1 MRHCVVSPEDPSLAS
16 GSLPERGGVMARSAT
31 NDDGVAGRAASESE
45 DAVEAEDPQL
55 NDAPKAFPD
64 SEEEG
69 DEGDADDD
77 EETEL
82 EHAARAGIRLLEEN
96 AQLQEELRHL
106 QEQCARVESEKEE
119 LLRLVAEKDEQEA
132 QLSEHLRESIREN
145 QSILSE
151 LSKAK
156 EQIDE
161 LKDQLEARSQAQAK
175 TNRSSPGKRRGKR
188 SSPRLKL
195 QLQLDPSMG
204 SAPQT
209 AATEDPP
216 SSEEPS
222 PAHSGGSPEKQEFM
236 PVVRRNSMPPVL
248 EGADVEAK
256 FEEAHRRNSVL
267 GRELA
272 SAQRQIGELKPLQ
285 LQLREAE
292 LEVQLLRVQ
301 VEDQAREIALSTEER
316 EEERELIDSLRHT
329 IEIYQILDDPCTT
342 KLDEMRSASARDDDI
357 PVSPRSSPRRGER
370 SRRRVDVSTAPSSH
384 LLPADFSHP
393 ALDDRFSLRD
403 ENDRLL
409 AELDHLGQQVLN
421 LKLLEG
427 ISRTVRSPKKPPQ
440 DGGSSFANFV
450 IPTSPE
456 NQNQTD
462 SAAGTV
468 GPVGYGTSSRMRFL
482 EQQSSVLQDLLR
494 RFRVQWKYECVTRRA
509 AESDKADLLQRME
522 KMQELL
528 SPSCEKEREE
538 LLSEG
543 DDTSWENSAAVYETL
558 MDHTAQCQT
567 KEEQAEAEHICF
579 SILRR
584 LVDSWTTDKAKR
596 MRLHDWLTNAIRGTG
611 KRRPLYLYELS
622 GEIASGFQVLLVP
635 ILREKFGVQV
645 QVEKRLRNVIVTD
658 LKMEVTGAD
667 AAKAKACLQRISR
680 SLLWLIDV
688 ESALIED
695 QDWVGEFARRKA
707 AKMCANI

>member
-1 MRHCVVSPEDPSLAS
+1 
-16 GSLPERGGVMARSAT
+16 MARTAASE
-31 NDDGVAGRAASESE
+31 DSGEVGRAAFESE
-45 DAVEAEDPQL
+45 DVVDAEDSL
-55 NDAPKAFPD
+55 LEDAPKSFPD

-69 DEGDADDD
+69 EEGEDD

-82 EHAARAGIRLLEEN
+82 KHAARAGIRLLEEN
-96 AQLQEELRHL
+96 AQLQEELRQL
-106 QEQCARVESEKEE
+106 QEQCAQGESEKDE
-119 LLRLVAEKDEQEA
+119 LLRLVAEKEKHEL
-132 QLSEHLRESIREN
+132 QLSGHLRESIREN
-145 QSILSE
+145 QGVLSE
-151 LSKAK
+151 LSKAN

-161 LKDQLEARSQAQAK
+161 LKEQLEDRQAS
-175 TNRSSPGKRRGKR
+175 RRSPGKRRSKR

-195 QLQLDPSMG
+195 QLQLDPSVG
-204 SAPQT
+204 SFLP
-209 AATEDPP
+209 AAAADEPP
-216 SSEEPS
+216 SSGEPS
-222 PAHSGGSPEKQEFM
+222 PTHSGGSPEKQEFLL
-236 PVVRRNSMPPVL
+236 PAVRRNSMPTVL
-248 EGADVEAK
+248 EGGAEVEAK

-272 SAQRQIGELKPLQ
+272 SAQKQIGELRPLQ

-292 LEVQLLRVQ
+292 LEVQLLRVKI
-301 VEDQAREIALSTEER
+301 EEQAREITSSAEER
-316 EEERELIDSLRHT
+316 EEERELIESLRHT
-329 IEIYQILDDPCTT
+329 IEIYQTLDDPCAA
-342 KLDEMRSASARDDDI
+342 KLDEMRSVTTREDDDV
-357 PVSPRSSPRRGER
+357 PASPRSSPRRSADR
-370 SRRRVDVSTAPSSH
+370 HRRRVEVPVNPPSTLPS
-384 LLPADFSHP
+384 ADNSYP
-393 ALDDRFSLRD
+393 ALDERFSLRD

-440 DGGSSFANFV
+440 CGTSFANFV
-450 IPTSPE
+450 MPVAVE
-456 NQNQTD
+456 NQDQSE

-468 GPVGYGTSSRMRFL
+468 GPVGYGTSSRLRFL
-482 EQQSSVLQDLLR
+482 EQQASVLQDLLR
-494 RFRVQWKYECVTRRA
+494 RFRVQWKYEYATRRA
-509 AESDKADLLQRME
+509 AECDKADLLQRME
-522 KMQELL
+522 KMQTLL
-528 SPSCEKEREE
+528 SRQCPSCEKEREA

-543 DDTSWENSAAVYETL
+543 DDTSWDNSAAVYETL
-558 MDHTAQCQT
+558 LDHTAECQT
-567 KEEQAEAEHICF
+567 REEQAEAEHICF

-658 LKMEVTGAD
+658 LKMQVTGAD

-695 QDWVGEFARRKA
+695 QEWVGEFARRQA

>member
-1 MRHCVVSPEDPSLAS
+1 MV
-16 GSLPERGGVMARSAT
+16 GSAT
-31 NDDGVAGRAASESE
+31 NEGGEFVGRAAPESR
-45 DAVEAEDPQL
+45 DAVDAEDFQL
-55 NDAPKAFPD
+55 EDAPKAIPD
-64 SEEEG
+64 SDEE
-69 DEGDADDD
+69 ADDD

-96 AQLQEELRHL
+96 AQLQEELRQL
-106 QEQCARVESEKEE
+106 QEQCTRVETEKEE
-119 LLRLVAEKDEQEA
+119 LLRLVAEKDAQEA
-132 QLSEHLRESIREN
+132 QLSEHLRKSIREN

-151 LSKAK
+151 LSQAK
-156 EQIDE
+156 EQIDD
-161 LKDQLEARSQAQAK
+161 LKDQLDQVQA
-175 TNRSSPGKRRGKR
+175 NRHSPGKRRGR
-188 SSPRLKL
+188 RPSSCLKL
-195 QLQLDPSMG
+195 QLQLNSFVERDSRA
-204 SAPQT
+204 SVA
-209 AATEDPP
+209 EEPP
-216 SSEEPS
+216 SSGEPS
-222 PAHSGGSPEKQEFM
+222 PVHSGDSPEKHEFV
-236 PVVRRNSMPPVL
+236 PLSRRNSMPIVL
-248 EGADVEAK
+248 GDTAEVEAK
-256 FEEAHRRNSVL
+256 FEEADRRNSVL

-272 SAQRQIGELKPLQ
+272 SAQKKIGELKPLQ
-285 LQLREAE
+285 LQLREAK
-292 LEVQLLRVQ
+292 LEVQLLRAKVD
-301 VEDQAREIALSTEER
+301 DQTRDLALSKEER
-316 EEERELIDSLRHT
+316 EEERELIESLRHT
-329 IEIYQILDDPCTT
+329 IEIYQALDDPCAT
-342 KLDEMRSASARDDDI
+342 KLDEMRTVSTRDDDI

-370 SRRRVDVSTAPSSH
+370 SRRRVDATATTSPHS
-384 LLPADFSHP
+384 LAADFPHP
-393 ALDDRFSLRD
+393 MLDDRFSLRD

-427 ISRTVRSPKKPPQ
+427 ISRTVRSPTKPPQ
-440 DGGSSFANFV
+440 GGTNFPSFGM
-450 IPTSPE
+450 PTSPE
-456 NQNQTD
+456 KD
-462 SAAGTV
+462 LAAGTV
-468 GPVGYGTSSRMRFL
+468 GPVGYGTSSRIRFL
-482 EQQSSVLQDLLR
+482 EQQTSVLQDLLR
-494 RFRVQWKYECVTRRA
+494 RFRVQWKYECATRRA

-522 KMQELL
+522 KMQVLL
-528 SPSCEKEREE
+528 RRQCPSCEKERED

-558 MDHTAQCQT
+558 LDHTAQCQT

-622 GEIASGFQVLLVP
+622 GEIASGFQILLVP

-695 QDWVGEFARRKA
+695 QEWVGDFARRKA

>member
-1 MRHCVVSPEDPSLAS
+1 
-16 GSLPERGGVMARSAT
+16 MARSAT
-31 NDDGVAGRAASESE
+31 SEHSVEAARAASESE
-45 DAVEAEDPQL
+45 VVVEAEESQL
-55 NDAPKAFPD
+55 EDAPGAFPD

-69 DEGDADDD
+69 EDD

-96 AQLQEELRHL
+96 AQLHEELHQL
-106 QEQCARVESEKEE
+106 QEQCAQIESEKDE
-119 LLRLVAEKDEQEA
+119 LLRLVAEKEQKER
-132 QLSEHLRESIREN
+132 QLSDHLRECIREN
-145 QSILSE
+145 QGVLSE

-161 LKDQLEARSQAQAK
+161 LKTQLQLHQAQ
-175 TNRSSPGKRRGKR
+175 TSRRSPGKRRAKR

-195 QLQLDPSMG
+195 QLQLDPSIG
-204 SAPQT
+204 SI
-209 AATEDPP
+209 PP
-216 SSEEPS
+216 ADEPLSSEEPS
-222 PAHSGGSPEKQEFM
+222 PAHSGGSPEKQEFV
-236 PVVRRNSMPPVL
+236 PAVRRNSMPTVL
-248 EGADVEAK
+248 ENDSEVEAK
-256 FEEAHRRNSVL
+256 YEEAHRRNSVL

-272 SAQRQIGELKPLQ
+272 SAHKQIGELKPLQ
-285 LQLREAE
+285 GQLRETD
-292 LEVQLLRVQ
+292 LEVQLLRAK
-301 VEDQAREIALSTEER
+301 VEEQAREIASFAEER
-316 EEERELIDSLRHT
+316 EEERELIASLRHT
-329 IEIYQILDDPCTT
+329 IEIYQTLDDPCAR
-342 KLDEMRSASARDDDI
+342 KRDEMRSVTTRADDDI
-357 PVSPRSSPRRGER
+357 PVSPRSSPRRLSDR
-370 SRRRVDVSTAPSSH
+370 NWRRVAASVPPPPGV
-384 LLPADFSHP
+384 LPADTSYP
-393 ALDDRFSLRD
+393 ALEERFSLRD
-403 ENDRLL
+403 ENDRLV

-421 LKLLEG
+421 LKLLDG
-427 ISRTVRSPKKPPQ
+427 ISRTVRSPKKTPQ
-440 DGGSSFANFV
+440 GGTSFASLF
-450 IPTSPE
+450 TSAPVE
-456 NQNQTD
+456 SQSQTEL
-462 SAAGTV
+462 ATGTV

-482 EQQSSVLQDLLR
+482 EQQVSVLQDLLH
-494 RFRVQWKYECVTRRA
+494 RFRVQWKYECATRRA

-522 KMQELL
+522 KMQTLL
-528 SPSCEKEREE
+528 RRQCISCEKERED

-558 MDHTAQCQT
+558 VDHTAECQT

-611 KRRPLYLYELS
+611 KRRPLYLYGLS

-635 ILREKFGVQV
+635 ILREKFGVEV
-645 QVEKRLRNVIVTD
+645 QIEKRLRNVIVTD
-658 LKMEVTGAD
+658 LKMQVTGAD

-695 QDWVGEFARRKA
+695 QDWVGEYARRKA

>member
-1 MRHCVVSPEDPSLAS
+1 
-16 GSLPERGGVMARSAT
+16 MARSAT
-31 NDDGVAGRAASESE
+31 SEHREEVGRPASVSE
-45 DAVEAEDPQL
+45 DELE
-55 NDAPKAFPD
+55 DAPGAFPD

-69 DEGDADDD
+69 EDD

-96 AQLQEELRHL
+96 AQLHEELHQL
-106 QEQCARVESEKEE
+106 QEQCAQAESEKEE
-119 LLRLVAEKDEQEA
+119 LLRLVAEKEQQER
-132 QLSEHLRESIREN
+132 QLSDHLRECIREN
-145 QSILSE
+145 QGVLSE

-161 LKDQLEARSQAQAK
+161 LKAQQAQAQ
-175 TNRSSPGKRRGKR
+175 TNRRSPGKRRSKR
-188 SSPRLKL
+188 TSPRLKL
-195 QLQLDPSMG
+195 QLQLDPSVG
-204 SAPQT
+204 SFPFAG
-209 AATEDPP
+209 AADEPP

-222 PAHSGGSPEKQEFM
+222 PAHSGGSPDKPEFI
-236 PVVRRNSMPPVL
+236 PAVRRNSMPTVL
-248 EGADVEAK
+248 ESDSEVEAK

-272 SAQRQIGELKPLQ
+272 SAHKQIGELKPLQ
-285 LQLREAE
+285 LQLREFE
-292 LEVQLLRVQ
+292 LEVQLLRAK
-301 VEDQAREIALSTEER
+301 VEEQAREIGSSVEER
-316 EEERELIDSLRHT
+316 EEERELIASLRHT
-329 IEIYQILDDPCTT
+329 IEIYQTLDDPCAT
-342 KLDEMRSASARDDDI
+342 KLNETRSAPTRGDDDI
-357 PVSPRSSPRRGER
+357 PVSPRSSPRRLADR
-370 SRRRVDVSTAPSSH
+370 HRKRVDASVAPSSP
-384 LLPADFSHP
+384 LVPADNSYP
-393 ALDDRFSLRD
+393 ALDERFSLRD

-427 ISRTVRSPKKPPQ
+427 ISRTVRSPKKPSQ
-440 DGGSSFANFV
+440 GASSFASLFTPAAV
-450 IPTSPE
+450 EI
-456 NQNQTD
+456 QNQTE
-462 SAAGTV
+462 SAV

-482 EQQSSVLQDLLR
+482 EQQASVLQDLLQ
-494 RFRVQWKYECVTRRA
+494 RFRVQWKYEYATRRA
-509 AESDKADLLQRME
+509 VESDKADLLQRME
-522 KMQELL
+522 KMQALL
-528 SPSCEKEREE
+528 RRQCLSCEKERED

-558 MDHTAQCQT
+558 VDHTEDCQT

-611 KRRPLYLYELS
+611 KRRPLYLYGLS

-635 ILREKFGVQV
+635 ILREKFGVEV
-645 QVEKRLRNVIVTD
+645 QIEKRLRNVIVTD
-658 LKMEVTGAD
+658 LKMQVTGAD

-695 QDWVGEFARRKA
+695 QEWVGEYARRKA

>member
-1 MRHCVVSPEDPSLAS
+1 
-16 GSLPERGGVMARSAT
+16 
-31 NDDGVAGRAASESE
+31 
-45 DAVEAEDPQL
+45 
-55 NDAPKAFPD
+55 
-64 SEEEG
+64 
-69 DEGDADDD
+69 
-77 EETEL
+77 
-82 EHAARAGIRLLEEN
+82 
-96 AQLQEELRHL
+96 
-106 QEQCARVESEKEE
+106 
-119 LLRLVAEKDEQEA
+119 
-132 QLSEHLRESIREN
+132 
-145 QSILSE
+145 
-151 LSKAK
+151 
-156 EQIDE
+156 
-161 LKDQLEARSQAQAK
+161 
-175 TNRSSPGKRRGKR
+175 
-188 SSPRLKL
+188 
-195 QLQLDPSMG
+195 
-204 SAPQT
+204 
-209 AATEDPP
+209 
-216 SSEEPS
+216 
-222 PAHSGGSPEKQEFM
+222 M
-236 PVVRRNSMPPVL
+236 PTVL
-248 EGADVEAK
+248 EGASDVEVK

-272 SAQRQIGELKPLQ
+272 SAQKQIGELKPLQ
-285 LQLREAE
+285 LQLVEADLE
-292 LEVQLLRVQ
+292 LQLLREK
-301 VEDQAREIALSTEER
+301 VEEQAREISSSTEER
-316 EEERELIDSLRHT
+316 EEERELIESLRHT
-329 IEIYQILDDPCTT
+329 IEIYQTLDDPCAN
-342 KLDEMRSASARDDDI
+342 KIDEMRSVSTKGDDDI
-357 PVSPRSSPRRGER
+357 PVSPRSSPRRVA
-370 SRRRVDVSTAPSSH
+370 RRVHVNASVAPSPH
-384 LLPADFSHP
+384 LQSANNSYP
-393 ALDDRFSLRD
+393 ALDDRFNLRD

-440 DGGSSFANFV
+440 GGNTSFANFFMPAPV
-450 IPTSPE
+450 ET
-456 NQNQTD
+456 QNQTE

-482 EQQSSVLQDLLR
+482 EQQASVLQDLLR
-494 RFRVQWKYECVTRRA
+494 RFRVQWKNECATRRA

-522 KMQELL
+522 KMQTLL
-528 SPSCEKEREE
+528 MRQCTSCEKERED

-558 MDHTAQCQT
+558 LDHTAHCQT

-611 KRRPLYLYELS
+611 KRRSLYLYELS

-645 QVEKRLRNVIVTD
+645 QIEKRLRNVIVTD

-695 QDWVGEFARRKA
+695 QEWVGEFARRKA

>member
-1 MRHCVVSPEDPSLAS
+1 MSRS
-16 GSLPERGGVMARSAT
+16 GGDE
-31 NDDGVAGRAASESE
+31 AGRASF
-45 DAVEAEDPQL
+45 EAEDIMDAEDSQL
-55 NDAPKAFPD
+55 EDAPKAFPD

-69 DEGDADDD
+69 EEGEED
-77 EETEL
+77 EESEL

-96 AQLQEELRHL
+96 AQLQDELRQF
-106 QEQCARVESEKEE
+106 QEQCAQVECEKEE
-119 LLRLVAEKDEQEA
+119 LLRLVTEKETQQA
-132 QLSEHLRESIREN
+132 QLSEHLRKSIREN
-145 QSILSE
+145 QSVLSE

-156 EQIDE
+156 DQIDD
-161 LKDQLEARSQAQAK
+161 LKDQLQAQTQA
-175 TNRSSPGKRRGKR
+175 NRRSPGKRRGKR

-195 QLQLDPSMG
+195 QLQLDPSVG
-204 SAPQT
+204 SIPPAT
-209 AATEDPP
+209 AAEENP
-216 SSEEPS
+216 SSGEPS
-222 PAHSGGSPEKQEFM
+222 PTHSGDSPDKQVFL

-248 EGADVEAK
+248 EGASDVEEK

-272 SAQRQIGELKPLQ
+272 SAQKQIGELKPLQ

-292 LEVQLLRVQ
+292 LEAQLLRVKVQ
-301 VEDQAREIALSTEER
+301 DQARELQSSSEER
-316 EEERELIDSLRHT
+316 EEERELIESLRHT
-329 IEIYQILDDPCTT
+329 IEIYQTLDDPFAT
-342 KLDEMRSASARDDDI
+342 KLAEMRSVTTRGDDDV
-357 PVSPRSSPRRGER
+357 PVSPRSSPRRTADR
-370 SRRRVDVSTAPSSH
+370 HRRRVDVAPTPSSH
-384 LLPADFSHP
+384 LQATDLSYP
-393 ALDDRFSLRD
+393 ALEERFSLRD

-440 DGGSSFANFV
+440 GGASFAGFTIAV
-450 IPTSPE
+450 PVE
-456 NQNQTD
+456 NQHQND
-462 SAAGTV
+462 SPAGAV

-482 EQQSSVLQDLLR
+482 EQQTSVLQDLLR
-494 RFRVQWKYECVTRRA
+494 RFRVQWKYECATRRA

-522 KMQELL
+522 KMQTLL
-528 SPSCEKEREE
+528 RRQCSSCEKERED

-558 MDHTAQCQT
+558 LDYTAECQT

-622 GEIASGFQVLLVP
+622 GEIASGFQILLVP
-635 ILREKFGVQV
+635 ILREQFGVQV

-658 LKMEVTGAD
+658 LKMQITGAD

-680 SLLWLIDV
+680 SLLWLVDV

-695 QDWVGEFARRKA
+695 QEWVGDFARRKA

>member
-1 MRHCVVSPEDPSLAS
+1 MT
-16 GSLPERGGVMARSAT
+16 RSAT
-31 NDDGVAGRAASESE
+31 NEDGGYVDRAASGSE
-45 DAVEAEDPQL
+45 DAVVAEDSQL
-55 NDAPKAFPD
+55 DDAPKAFPD
-64 SEEEG
+64 SDDEG
-69 DEGDADDD
+69 DEGDEGDDE

-132 QLSEHLRESIREN
+132 QLSEHLRESIKEN
-145 QSILSE
+145 QSIISE

-156 EQIDE
+156 EQIDD
-161 LKDQLEARSQAQAK
+161 LKDQLEAQSQSQAQS
-175 TNRSSPGKRRGKR
+175 NRHSPGKRRSKR

-204 SAPQT
+204 SPPQAT
-209 AATEDPP
+209 AAEDPP

-222 PAHSGGSPEKQEFM
+222 PAHSGGSPEKHEFM

-248 EGADVEAK
+248 EGSGDVEAK

-272 SAQRQIGELKPLQ
+272 SAQKQIGELKPLQ

-292 LEVQLLRVQ
+292 LEVQLLRVK
-301 VEDQAREIALSTEER
+301 VEDQARDLALSAEER
-316 EEERELIDSLRHT
+316 EEERELIESLRHT
-329 IEIYQILDDPCTT
+329 IEIYQTLDDPCAT
-342 KLDEMRSASARDDDI
+342 KLDEMRTASARDDDI

-370 SRRRVDVSTAPSSH
+370 GRRRVDNVGTAVAPSSQ
-384 LLPADFSHP
+384 LLPAEFSYP
-393 ALDDRFSLRD
+393 TVDDRFSLRD

-427 ISRTVRSPKKPPQ
+427 ISRTVRSPKKQPQ
-440 DGGSSFANFV
+440 GGATSFANFTM
-450 IPTSPE
+450 PPSP
-456 NQNQTD
+456 NQTD
-462 SAAGTV
+462 SAAGAV

-482 EQQSSVLQDLLR
+482 EQQASVLQDLLR
-494 RFRVQWKYECVTRRA
+494 RFRVQWKYECATRRA

-528 SPSCEKEREE
+528 RRQCPSCEKEREE
-538 LLSEG
+538 LLSE
-543 DDTSWENSAAVYETL
+543 
-558 MDHTAQCQT
+558 
-567 KEEQAEAEHICF
+567 
-579 SILRR
+579 
-584 LVDSWTTDKAKR
+584 
-596 MRLHDWLTNAIRGTG
+596 
-611 KRRPLYLYELS
+611 
-622 GEIASGFQVLLVP
+622 
-635 ILREKFGVQV
+635 
-645 QVEKRLRNVIVTD
+645 
-658 LKMEVTGAD
+658 
-667 AAKAKACLQRISR
+667 
-680 SLLWLIDV
+680 
-688 ESALIED
+688 
-695 QDWVGEFARRKA
+695 GEFARRKA

>member
-1 MRHCVVSPEDPSLAS
+1 
-16 GSLPERGGVMARSAT
+16 MARSAT
-31 NDDGVAGRAASESE
+31 SEDDDGVGHAAPECE
-45 DAVEAEDPQL
+45 DLDAEDSQL
-55 NDAPKAFPD
+55 EDAPKAFPD
-64 SEEEG
+64 SKKEGEEEA
-69 DEGDADDD
+69 DDDD

-96 AQLQEELRHL
+96 AQLQEELRQL
-106 QEQCARVESEKEE
+106 QEQCAHTESEKEE
-119 LLRLVAEKDEQEA
+119 LLRLVAEKDEKEV
-132 QLSEHLRESIREN
+132 QLSEHLRECIREN
-145 QSILSE
+145 QSVLLE
-151 LSKAK
+151 LTKAK
-156 EQIDE
+156 DQIDD
-161 LKDQLEARSQAQAK
+161 LKEQLQVQTQAQAS
-175 TNRSSPGKRRGKR
+175 RRSPGKRRGKR
-188 SSPRLKL
+188 SPPRLKL
-195 QLQLDPSMG
+195 QLQLDPSVG
-204 SAPQT
+204 SAHQVAT
-209 AATEDPP
+209 ADEPP
-216 SSEEPS
+216 SSGEPS
-222 PAHSGGSPEKQEFM
+222 PAHSGDSPAKHEFV
-236 PVVRRNSMPPVL
+236 PVVRRNSMPTVL
-248 EGADVEAK
+248 EGAAEVEAK

-272 SAQRQIGELKPLQ
+272 SAHKQIGELKPLQ
-285 LQLREAE
+285 LQVREAE
-292 LEVQLLRVQ
+292 LELQLLRLK
-301 VEDQAREIALSTEER
+301 VEEQAREIALSAEER
-316 EEERELIDSLRHT
+316 EEERQLIESLRHT
-329 IEIYQILDDPCTT
+329 IEIYQTLDDPFAT
-342 KLDEMRSASARDDDI
+342 KLDETRSVGTRVDDDI
-357 PVSPRSSPRRGER
+357 PVSPRSSPRRGDR
-370 SRRRVDVSTAPSSH
+370 HRRRVDASAVSSAHS
-384 LLPADFSHP
+384 LAADCSCP

-440 DGGSSFANFV
+440 GGTSFANFANLPV
-450 IPTSPE
+450 PAVE
-456 NQNQTD
+456 NQNQNA
-462 SAAGTV
+462 AAGTV

-482 EQQSSVLQDLLR
+482 EQQASVLQDLLR
-494 RFRVQWKYECVTRRA
+494 RFRVQWKYECATRRS

-522 KMQELL
+522 KMQVLL
-528 SPSCEKEREE
+528 RRQCPSCEKERED
-538 LLSEG
+538 LLYEG

-558 MDHTAQCQT
+558 LDHTAHCQT

-658 LKMEVTGAD
+658 LKMQVTGAD
-667 AAKAKACLQRISR
+667 AAKAKACLQRVSR

-695 QDWVGEFARRKA
+695 QEWVGEFARRKA
-707 AKMCANI
+707 AKMCANM